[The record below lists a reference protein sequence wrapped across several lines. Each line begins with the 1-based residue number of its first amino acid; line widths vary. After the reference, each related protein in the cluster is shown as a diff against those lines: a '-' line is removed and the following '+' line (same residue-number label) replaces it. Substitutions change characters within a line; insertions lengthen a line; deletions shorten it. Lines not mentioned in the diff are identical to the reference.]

1 MCRYLYAAKQPFGGK
16 SLAVSRDPLNSRST
30 SEIRYAAHPNVREC
44 VLSPDLHRS
53 VRRAQLR
60 DLELQNRAIR
70 ALQEQTGDEV
80 ARDRFVGRN
89 CAKEST
95 RANASV
101 RTTMRVR
108 RSTRNGLDAS
118 VAPGEVGSNH
128 PRHCTDGEKGRHG
141 DDTLCLWGSEACS
154 PRAKC
159 VQGARVA
166 VRAKTPR
173 RSETYAR
180 RTAAEKRSML
190 STRRGEA
197 GVRSAANPRV
207 REVPNVA
214 TSGRPRA
221 RARPRPLDLKQG

>member
-70 ALQEQTGDEV
+70 ALQEPTGDEV

-89 CAKEST
+89 CAEEGT

-101 RTTMRVR
+101 RTVHLRESVAR
-108 RSTRNGLDAS
+108 RTTDGLDAS
-118 VAPGEVGSNH
+118 VAPGEVGSTQ
-128 PRHCTDGEKGRHG
+128 PRRCTDGEKKGRHG
-141 DDTLCLWGSEACS
+141 DDTLRLR
-154 PRAKC
+154 RARKD
-159 VQGARVA
+159 
-166 VRAKTPR
+166 
-173 RSETYAR
+173 
-180 RTAAEKRSML
+180 AAEKRDLRSAHG
-190 STRRGEA
+190 RGEA
-197 GVRSAANPRV
+197 KHALHAPR
-207 REVPNVA
+207 R
-214 TSGRPRA
+214 SGRAIGGEPA
-221 RARPRPLDLKQG
+221 RARGSKRRNIRAPAR